1 MKRPGLAGILYAIN
15 LAVGIILSIP
25 IFVAFAAAISDSGFS
40 PEMSEQF
47 DIALWADM
55 LEETGPIFQILMGQL
70 IWMIPLI
77 YIWKVASSVAV
88 VYAVQGS
95 GEGSFWRGI
104 GQHTGRAL
112 LLGLPFVGMVL
123 AILIAVVI
131 LVTILGLLL
140 TGEVVQFWVNFIFT
154 PIMLFIGLAF
164 IDMMHD
170 FARIEL
176 VVGKKKVMESWFA
189 GVRWFLQSGSA
200 HAVYLGWLAIGLVT
214 MVLPFWTN
222 IAVGGLFLAFVL
234 QQVLLFIRSMVTV
247 GWIASEVMLFE
258 DLIDLELDVDLD

>member
-95 GEGSFWRGI
+95 GEGI
-104 GQHTGRAL
+104 
-112 LLGLPFVGMVL
+112 VL
-123 AILIAVVI
+123 ARHWTAYGARP
-131 LVTILGLLL
+131 VT
-140 TGEVVQFWVNFIFT
+140 
-154 PIMLFIGLAF
+154 
-164 IDMMHD
+164 
-170 FARIEL
+170 
-176 VVGKKKVMESWFA
+176 
-189 GVRWFLQSGSA
+189 
-200 HAVYLGWLAIGLVT
+200 
-214 MVLPFWTN
+214 
-222 IAVGGLFLAFVL
+222 
-234 QQVLLFIRSMVTV
+234 
-247 GWIASEVMLFE
+247 WIAFCRNGAGHSDCCGHSGHHPRLATDWRSGTVLGQLHLYANHALHWTGIHRH
-258 DLIDLELDVDLD
+258 DA